1 MTGRQGKW
9 LLLLPVAALVLIL
22 DQLSKTWVRCH
33 LLLYETWVPI
43 PALARIFV
51 FRHVTN
57 TGAAFGLF
65 PNGGTVLL
73 AIAVVVIVTIVV
85 YTRYLSTER
94 WLVLLSLGLQL
105 GGALGN
111 LMDRLRL
118 GHVVDFI
125 DFPYWP
131 TFNVADMSL
140 VTGVA
145 LLALL
150 VLTEKEEHP
159 TQETAEGR

>member
-1 MTGRQGKW
+1 LTHCRRKW
-9 LLLLPVAALVLIL
+9 SLLLPVAVLVLVL
-22 DQLSKTWVRCH
+22 DQFSKAWVLRNIP
-33 LLLYETWVPI
+33 LNDVWAPI
-43 PALARIFV
+43 PALANIFV

-65 PNGGTVLL
+65 RNGGTVLL
-73 AIAVVVIVTIVV
+73 AIAVVVIVAIIV

-94 WLVLLSLGLQL
+94 WLVLVSLGLQL

-111 LMDRLRL
+111 LTDRLRF
-118 GHVVDFI
+118 GHVVDFL

-131 TFNVADMSL
+131 TFNVADSS
-140 VTGVA
+140 VVVGAA

-150 VLTEKEEHP
+150 VLTEKEMSE
-159 TQETAEGR
+159 QVDK

>member
-1 MTGRQGKW
+1 MTGRKEKW

-22 DQLSKTWVRCH
+22 DQLSKTWV
-33 LLLYETWVPI
+33 LGNIPLYGDWVPI
-43 PALARIFV
+43 PALAKILTFQ
-51 FRHVTN
+51 HVTN

-65 PNGGTVLL
+65 PNGGTALL
-73 AIAVVVIVTIVV
+73 AIAVVVIVAIIV

-111 LMDRLRL
+111 LTDRLRF

-125 DFPYWP
+125 KVGWWP
-131 TFNVADMSL
+131 NFNVADMSL
-140 VTGVA
+140 ITGVA

-150 VLTEKEEHP
+150 VLTEKEEQP
-159 TQETAEGR
+159 VQEIAEGR

>member
-22 DQLSKTWVRCH
+22 DQLSKSWVLRNIP
-33 LLLYETWVPI
+33 LYETWVPI
-43 PALARIFV
+43 PALARVFV

-65 PNGGTVLL
+65 PNGGAILL
-73 AIAVVVIVTIVV
+73 AIAVVVIVAIVV
-85 YTRYLSTER
+85 YTRYLPTER

-111 LMDRLRL
+111 LIDRLRF

-125 DFPYWP
+125 DFHFWP

-150 VLTEKEEHP
+150 MLTEKRERQA
-159 TQETAEGR
+159 QETAEGQ

>member
-1 MTGRQGKW
+1 LTHRRGKW
-9 LLLLPVAALVLIL
+9 FLLLPVAALVLVL
-22 DQLSKTWVRCH
+22 DQFSKAWVLRNIPPN
-33 LLLYETWVPI
+33 EAWAPI
-43 PALARIFV
+43 PALANIFV

-65 PNGGTVLL
+65 RNGGTVLL
-73 AIAVVVIVTIVV
+73 AIAVVVVVAIIV

-94 WLVLLSLGLQL
+94 WLVLVSLGLQL

-111 LMDRLRL
+111 LTDRLRF
-118 GHVVDFI
+118 GHVVDFL

-131 TFNVADMSL
+131 TFNVADSSI
-140 VTGVA
+140 VVGVA

-150 VLTEKEEHP
+150 VLTEEEMSE
-159 TQETAEGR
+159 QADE